1 MIETVLKNV
10 RQTEEAAQAIRLN
23 AEIGAAEIRN
33 EADKRAAEILS
44 GAKTAAKERADEILS
59 AAAATADEN
68 DARSE
73 NDCRESCVKLKTDL
87 EDKVEALAERVFGGI
102 KDGC

>member
-33 EADKRAAEILS
+33 EADKRAAGIPMLRIEGTLPPEENVGRIIAFT
-44 GAKTAAKERADEILS
+44 GA
-59 AAAATADEN
+59 
-68 DARSE
+68 
-73 NDCRESCVKLKTDL
+73 
-87 EDKVEALAERVFGGI
+87 
-102 KDGC
+102 